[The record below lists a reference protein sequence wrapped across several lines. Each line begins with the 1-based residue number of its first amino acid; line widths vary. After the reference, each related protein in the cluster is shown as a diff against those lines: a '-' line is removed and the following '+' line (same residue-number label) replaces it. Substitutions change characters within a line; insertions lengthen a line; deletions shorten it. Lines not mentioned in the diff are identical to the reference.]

1 MLRKE
6 LEQFLADT
14 FQYDNFQDY
23 CQNGLQI
30 EGKEEIHKIVC
41 GVSLNLPLLRE
52 AIRLQADAILVHH
65 GFFGK
70 NFLSLRGVLREKIKL
85 LIQYDISL
93 FGIHLPLDAHQEYGN
108 NAQLF
113 AAIGGDELESYDVG
127 FIGRN
132 PRRYSLVQMLDIFH
146 QQLHQADFSGITDE
160 AEQRPVEHRL
170 VEHPSA
176 EQQSVLL
183 PKQRHGFMY
192 FANGPAIPQKVGII
206 SGGATKYY
214 YEAIEKGVDTFIAG
228 SVGEPTPAMSYETGT
243 NFVSLGH
250 YWSEKPGIW
259 ALQHAI
265 EHKFDVEATFVDIA
279 NMI

>member
-1 MLRKE
+1 MLRTE

-23 CQNGLQI
+23 CRNGLQV
-30 EGKEEIHKIVC
+30 EGKEEIHKVVC

-70 NFLSLRGVLREKIKL
+70 DFLSLRGVLREKVKL
-85 LIQYDISL
+85 LIQHDISL

-113 AAIGGDELESYDVG
+113 AAIGGDELEPYDVG

-146 QQLHQADFSGITDE
+146 QQLHPADFSGITDE
-160 AEQRPVEHRL
+160 AEHCSVD
-170 VEHPSA
+170 
-176 EQQSVLL
+176 QQSILL
-183 PKQRHGFMY
+183 PKRRHGFVY
-192 FANGPAIPQKVGII
+192 FANGPKIPQKIGIM
-206 SGGATKYY
+206 SGGSAKYY
-214 YEAIEKGVDTFIAG
+214 YEAVEKGVDTFIAG
-228 SVGEPTPAMSYETGT
+228 SIDEPTPAMSYETGT
-243 NFVSLGH
+243 NFVCLGH